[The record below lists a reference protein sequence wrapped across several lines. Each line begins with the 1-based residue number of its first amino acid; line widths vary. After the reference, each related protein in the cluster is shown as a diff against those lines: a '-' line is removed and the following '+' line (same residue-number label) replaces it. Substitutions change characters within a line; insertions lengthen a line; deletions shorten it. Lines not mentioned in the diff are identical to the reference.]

1 MNYHSIT
8 TLIIAAIIVENIVL
22 YMLFFNKNS
31 GKTIR
36 QYYNQFTIGAYTLD
50 ITSAIIGSYLAILL
64 APNFYMQLVYVVIIG
79 IIHDTSFALFLNSV
93 NTKSSK
99 ILEFFKDYAKEYGK
113 KILLVDA
120 AMLIS
125 TLFVSNYLLNT
136 FSNVNTI
143 FLGVVT
149 FYFGLL
155 MVYSF

>member
-1 MNYHSIT
+1 MNYHTIIT
-8 TLIIAAIIVENIVL
+8 LAVAAIIVDTIGGYIL
-22 YMLFFNKNS
+22 LLTKS

-36 QYYNQFTIGAYTLD
+36 QWYNQFTIGAYSMD
-50 ITSAIIGSYLAILL
+50 IASLTIGTYLATLL
-64 APNFYMQLVYVVIIG
+64 TPNFYIQLLYVIIIG
-79 IIHDTSFALFLNSV
+79 LIHDTSFALFLNSI

-120 AMLIS
+120 LMLVS
-125 TLFVSNYLLNT
+125 TLLVSNYLFNT
-136 FSNVNTI
+136 FSNVNI
-143 FLGVVT
+143 VFLGVVT